1 MMSDKNSEELSNEGK
16 HLCVMFDIGNI
27 YTYAK
32 DILVMINNRDENKD
46 WSSTYEK
53 LEIAKKALKEV
64 FNELYA
70 EKNNNKGS

>member
-1 MMSDKNSEELSNEGK
+1 MK
-16 HLCVMFDIGNI
+16 GNI